1 MLILSSSGE
10 KELEMVAENTA
21 HNGVR
26 HGVGHGIGHGVNGG
40 YDGDEENEGMQY
52 LHCHNYSDRQNEEEI
67 KERREKARKKLIT
80 ASCICALFMT
90 AEIIG
95 GVTSHSIGTYILS

>member
-1 MLILSSSGE
+1 ML
-10 KELEMVAENTA
+10 
-21 HNGVR
+21 
-26 HGVGHGIGHGVNGG
+26 GG

-52 LHCHNYSDRQNEEEI
+52 LHCHNYSARRNDDEI
-67 KERREKARKKLIT
+67 REKKEKARKKLIT

-95 GVTSHSIGTYILS
+95 GVMSHSIGKHFQAHNHTQLNLF